1 MRKAWWLI
9 VGAVILAS
17 ACAPKRIPVPVV
29 TSPKFPEFTA
39 PTVPPAYADT
49 PAAAGADRGWRF
61 LQSGDLKNAE
71 RELDVTLK
79 ATPAFYPAEAALGYV
94 DLARKDGKGALGHFD
109 RALNQQA
116 DYAPALA
123 GRGQALLALNRDAD
137 AIASFEAAIAADPSL
152 TDLNRRVEVL
162 KFRALQRSLGAAR
175 DAARAGKLDEALRAY
190 TSALASS
197 PDSPFLY
204 REMAAVEQKK
214 GDAAAALQHFQ
225 KAVALD
231 PTDAHS
237 FDQIGDLLDAQN
249 DDEGAMKAYESA
261 NTLEPTPA
269 RAARI
274 DALRDRLALASLPAE
289 YHAIDEAPQITRAD
303 LAALIGVRLAP
314 LLQGRQHDAVLITDI
329 RGSWAASW
337 IMAVARAGVME
348 PFSNHA
354 FQPRMIVRRA
364 DLAQAVARL
373 LPRISAGNRAE
384 ANAWESARVTFS
396 DLAPGHLAY
405 RAASAAVAAHVMSV
419 GPDNAFQPS
428 RPITGAEAIDA
439 ISRLEALAHLPAAHV
454 NGPR

>member
-1 MRKAWWLI
+1 MRNAWRLL

-17 ACAPKRIPVPVV
+17 ACAPKTIPVPVV

-39 PTVPPAYADT
+39 PTIPPAYADT
-49 PAAAGADRGWRF
+49 RAAAGEDRGWRF

-71 RELDVTLK
+71 RELTAALK
-79 ATPAFYPAEAALGYV
+79 ATPAFYPAETALGYV
-94 DLARKDGKGALGHFD
+94 ELARKDGKAALGHFD
-109 RALNQQA
+109 RALSQQA
-116 DYAPALA
+116 GYAPALA
-123 GRGQALLALNRDAD
+123 GRGQALLTLNRDAD
-137 AIASFEAAIAADPSL
+137 AIAAFEAAFAADPSL

-162 KFRALQRSLGAAR
+162 KFRVLQQSIGAAR
-175 DAARAGKLDEALRAY
+175 DAARAGKLDEAIRAY
-190 TSALASS
+190 SSALVSS

-204 REMAAVEQKK
+204 RELAAVEQRK
-214 GDAAAALQHFQ
+214 GDAAAALRHFQ
-225 KAVALD
+225 KAVELD

-237 FDQIGDLLDAQN
+237 FDQVGDLLSAQN
-249 DDEGAMKAYESA
+249 DAEGAMKAYESA
-261 NTLEPTPA
+261 NAIEPT
-269 RAARI
+269 AARRAKI
-274 DALRDRLALASLPAE
+274 EALRDKIALASLPAE

-314 LLQGRQHDAVLITDI
+314 LLQTRQHEAVLITDI
-329 RGSWAASW
+329 RTSWAAPW
-337 IMAVARAGVME
+337 IMTVARAGVME

-354 FQPRMIVRRA
+354 FQPRMIVRRV
-364 DLAQAVARL
+364 DLAQAIARL
-373 LPRISAGNRAE
+373 LSRIAAGNRAD

-428 RPITGAEAIDA
+428 RPVTGAEAIDA
-439 ISRLEALAHLPAAHV
+439 IARLEALAHLPAAHV

>member
-1 MRKAWWLI
+1 
-9 VGAVILAS
+9 
-17 ACAPKRIPVPVV
+17 
-29 TSPKFPEFTA
+29 
-39 PTVPPAYADT
+39 
-49 PAAAGADRGWRF
+49 
-61 LQSGDLKNAE
+61 
-71 RELDVTLK
+71 
-79 ATPAFYPAEAALGYV
+79 
-94 DLARKDGKGALGHFD
+94 
-109 RALNQQA
+109 
-116 DYAPALA
+116 
-123 GRGQALLALNRDAD
+123 
-137 AIASFEAAIAADPSL
+137 
-152 TDLNRRVEVL
+152 LNRRVEVL

-249 DDEGAMKAYESA
+249 DAEGAMKAYESA

-269 RAARI
+269 RAAKI

-329 RGSWAASW
+329 RGNWAASW

-373 LPRISAGNRAE
+373 LPRISTGNRAD
-384 ANAWESARVTFS
+384 ANAWESARMTFS